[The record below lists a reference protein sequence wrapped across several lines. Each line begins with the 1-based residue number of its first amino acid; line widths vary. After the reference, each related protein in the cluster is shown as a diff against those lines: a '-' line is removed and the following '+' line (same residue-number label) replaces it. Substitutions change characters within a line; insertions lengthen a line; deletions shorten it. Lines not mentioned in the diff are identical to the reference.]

1 MCSGYW
7 RAQNCKGKKAGA
19 DSADQLHGIIVA
31 SKQGL
36 SMAGEALDEALA
48 PSEVHVCSGGLHA
61 FCCPSVSLPPS
72 L

>member
-1 MCSGYW
+1 M
-7 RAQNCKGKKAGA
+7 
-19 DSADQLHGIIVA
+19 A

-36 SMAGEALDEALA
+36 SMAGETLDEALA
-48 PSEVHVCSGGLHA
+48 PLEVHVCSGGLHA

>member
-1 MCSGYW
+1 M
-7 RAQNCKGKKAGA
+7 
-19 DSADQLHGIIVA
+19 A

-61 FCCPSVSLPPS
+61 FRCPSVSLPPS